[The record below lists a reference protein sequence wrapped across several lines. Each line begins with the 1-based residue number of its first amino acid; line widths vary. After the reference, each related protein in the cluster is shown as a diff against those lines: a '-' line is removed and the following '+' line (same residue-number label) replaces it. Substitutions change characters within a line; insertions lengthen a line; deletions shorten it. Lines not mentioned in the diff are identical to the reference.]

1 MINHKI
7 DELYMNFRIMAVIES
22 FGQPTVKRIENLNEA
37 VSLYS
42 IVNKCFKDEYRHSRV
57 LNKIVSDK

>member
-1 MINHKI
+1 
-7 DELYMNFRIMAVIES
+7 MAVIES